1 MLSHCLQDILN
12 QTTALLDVSFD
23 QEAEDEE
30 TVASEKSVKT
40 EEKTITTAPSET
52 KPETSH
58 STLEPYD
65 PNVPVGKMTFDITKL
80 LI

>member
-30 TVASEKSVKT
+30 TVASEKT

-65 PNVPVGKMTFDITKL
+65 PNVPVGKMAFDITKL

>member
-1 MLSHCLQDILN
+1 
-12 QTTALLDVSFD
+12 
-23 QEAEDEE
+23 
-30 TVASEKSVKT
+30 VKT
-40 EEKTITTAPSET
+40 EEKTITTAPSEI

-65 PNVPVGKMTFDITKL
+65 PNVPVGKMTLFFTRNKVFDLIKL